1 MRALATIAAGC
12 LLLSV
17 PSRCGE
23 KLNVEERVEIIRG
36 LTAEFATAKVPL
48 PRSKKALAIE
58 LDGKFDKAVWDA
70 TEREHGP
77 AARKGD
83 LVQVTKVTIDDERL
97 VLDINGGFKGGRK
110 WYQNVQIGSNVGMSQ
125 VGGPYTAAPGGT
137 TVALLFHKPVP
148 GMKAAEIKKLLA
160 PVLDFEKHSVTE
172 QYVETL
178 PPPIKKAIKEQRAI
192 EGMDREQVLLA
203 MGKPRSKVRETKD
216 GEELEDWIY
225 GTPPGRITFV
235 TFRGSKVV
243 RIKEAYAGLG
253 GETVKPPAPPI

>member
-1 MRALATIAAGC
+1 MRTLATIAAGC
-12 LLLSV
+12 LVLTV
-17 PSRCGE
+17 PSMCDQ

-36 LTAEFATAKVPL
+36 LTAEFATAKVPM

-58 LDGKFDKAVWDA
+58 LDGKFDKAAWDA

-83 LVQVTKVTIDDERL
+83 MVQVTKVTIDDDRL

-110 WYQNVQIGSNVGMSQ
+110 WYQNVQIGTGAGMSR

-148 GMKAAEIKKLLA
+148 AMKAAEIKKLFA
-160 PVLDFEKHSVTE
+160 SVLDFEKHSVTE

-192 EGMDREQVLLA
+192 EGMDKEQVLLA
-203 MGKPRSKVRETKD
+203 MGKPRTKVRETKD

-225 GTPPGRITFV
+225 GTPPGRVTFV

-243 RIKEAYAGLG
+243 RVKEAYAGLG
-253 GETVKPPAPPI
+253 GETVKPPTPPI